1 MCLPASALIP
11 LTCDCAR
18 PRGCSGGGAAAPN
31 STRGLMAGARH
42 STRVAAEPRGPCCR
56 QVNWLRVRCGV
67 GWMGMW
73 PVVAVDTC
81 FGKLRIQFS
90 AVCASSYLCEWVHVP
105 PLPCCPVYRLCH
117 AVPCTAFAMLSLVP
131 PLPCCPVYGPPRLF
145 PCRAFASFPMYV
157 RPFPLTTGVVC
168 TQAAIRESD
177 AVVTVS
183 PGYAQEIQ
191 NDPLLTVVRDAQ
203 HVQKPVLGIMNG
215 IDTSTWS
222 PDTDPYLLPALR
234 YGQEQAGPAKLLAK
248 LLLQVG
254 GPPLQHARI

>member
-1 MCLPASALIP
+1 
-11 LTCDCAR
+11 
-18 PRGCSGGGAAAPN
+18 
-31 STRGLMAGARH
+31 
-42 STRVAAEPRGPCCR
+42 
-56 QVNWLRVRCGV
+56 
-67 GWMGMW
+67 
-73 PVVAVDTC
+73 
-81 FGKLRIQFS
+81 
-90 AVCASSYLCEWVHVP
+90 
-105 PLPCCPVYRLCH
+105 
-117 AVPCTAFAMLSLVP
+117 
-131 PLPCCPVYGPPRLF
+131 
-145 PCRAFASFPMYV
+145 MYV